1 MHGLKMM
8 QKIFE
13 DDGATSLK
21 KEVSELKSEISEIK
35 QSMSELIN
43 FIKSNSN
50 NGGTI

>member
-1 MHGLKMM
+1 MM